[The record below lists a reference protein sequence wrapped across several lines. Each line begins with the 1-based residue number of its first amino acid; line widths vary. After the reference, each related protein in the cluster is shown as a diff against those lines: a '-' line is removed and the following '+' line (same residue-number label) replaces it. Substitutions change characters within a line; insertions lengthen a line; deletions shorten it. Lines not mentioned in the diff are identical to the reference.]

1 MHQQYAAAFI
11 MAVTLNVLVTGLN
24 SLAHACCGTEQ
35 HPQVPRKHAQQR
47 TCFCCCRSAPLPIKV
62 DGFSM
67 GAVMG
72 YSEQHTL
79 LLMTSDEEVETFLNV
94 GQSPAQQQ
102 CDSLLREGSSRAVQP
117 SRMFLQSMCGSFCSS
132 TWQRAAAACPCPG

>member
-1 MHQQYAAAFI
+1 
-11 MAVTLNVLVTGLN
+11 
-24 SLAHACCGTEQ
+24 
-35 HPQVPRKHAQQR
+35 
-47 TCFCCCRSAPLPIKV
+47 
-62 DGFSM
+62 M

-102 CDSLLREGSSRAVQP
+102 CDSLLREYQ
-117 SRMFLQSMCGSFCSS
+117 
-132 TWQRAAAACPCPG
+132 

>member
-1 MHQQYAAAFI
+1 MRLTPHCA
-11 MAVTLNVLVTGLN
+11 
-24 SLAHACCGTEQ
+24 S
-35 HPQVPRKHAQQR
+35 
-47 TCFCCCRSAPLPIKV
+47 CRSAPLPIKV

-94 GQSPAQQQ
+94 SRGSCTALLVSRPQPLLLSLLLPRQAHAQQ
-102 CDSLLREGSSRAVQP
+102 C
-117 SRMFLQSMCGSFCSS
+117 
-132 TWQRAAAACPCPG
+132 W

>member
-1 MHQQYAAAFI
+1 MQGSTHLALTLSGTCAAAEH
-11 MAVTLNVLVTGLN
+11 APTVPSSVHHGCNVLVTGLN

-102 CDSLLREGSSRAVQP
+102 CDSLLREYQ
-117 SRMFLQSMCGSFCSS
+117 
-132 TWQRAAAACPCPG
+132 